1 MVIFHSYVKLPEG
14 KWELEYQW
22 MEIEQIG
29 VLDVEIAGAEAP
41 LVIWKLV
48 PQNLI
53 LSTSFYKCSQKKW
66 FS

>member
-41 LVIWKLV
+41 LVI
-48 PQNLI
+48 
-53 LSTSFYKCSQKKW
+53 
-66 FS
+66 